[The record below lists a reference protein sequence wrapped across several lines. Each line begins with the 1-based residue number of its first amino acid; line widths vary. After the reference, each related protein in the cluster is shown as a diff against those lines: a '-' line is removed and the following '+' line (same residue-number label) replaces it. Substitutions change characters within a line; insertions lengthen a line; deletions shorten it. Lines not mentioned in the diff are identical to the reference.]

1 MNLLAPSPLIV
12 DGLPRLGQFSDSL
25 SHINHRD
32 FTLETPFGKKA
43 NRLDQWLGFKQ
54 FQYFGG
60 MSDTLIFGCA
70 LAHLRHMGVAF
81 VYVVDMHTG
90 ELFSRSYR
98 SPLGI
103 GMSMSESPVDGLSL
117 FRLPGVDIRMGY
129 QGSPRQKSLFVRL
142 GDILE
147 IDTTMP
153 EAGFEPMSLCT
164 RAGYHG
170 WVYANKT
177 AGLAL
182 EGELVWRG
190 QRHDLAELGAMGHHD
205 FSCGFMRR
213 ETWWNWA
220 CLSGIVHDS
229 NGQSH
234 TLGLNISTG
243 VNETTYSENCLWLDG
258 KCISLASAIF
268 AFDVQDVLK
277 PWQVSTLDGRVQLT
291 FSPLGLHKELLKL
304 PLLKSHFRQIFGRF
318 QGRVEIDG
326 TCYTVQ
332 GLTGFVEDQ
341 FARW

>member
-1 MNLLAPSPLIV
+1 MKLPAQQLLR
-12 DGLPRLGQFSDSL
+12 DGLPQ
-25 SHINHRD
+25 
-32 FTLETPFGKKA
+32 
-43 NRLDQWLGFKQ
+43 LGFFADSVADADGRHEASLDAFGQPRAALAKALQYKQ

-60 MSDTLIFGCA
+60 MSERFIFGCA
-70 LAHLRHMGVAF
+70 L
-81 VYVVDMHTG
+81 VDLGYCNTVFAYLFDTNSG
-90 ELFSRSYR
+90 ELFSRSVKR
-98 SPLGI
+98 PGHL
-103 GMSMSESPVDGLSL
+103 GMSLSSSPVSGISRFQAGDLTVEQTYEGEPRCKSLSL
-117 FRLPGVDIRMGY
+117 RIGDEL
-129 QGSPRQKSLFVRL
+129 SLRAR
-142 GDILE
+142 
-147 IDTTMP
+147 MP

-182 EGELVWRG
+182 EGELIWRS

-229 NGQSH
+229 VGQSH
-234 TLGLNISTG
+234 ALGLNISTG
-243 VNETTYSENCLWLDG
+243 VNETTYSENCLWLNG
-258 KCISLASAIF
+258 QCISLASAHF
-268 AFDVQDVLK
+268 EFNARDVLK
-277 PWQVSTLDGRVQLT
+277 PWQVSTLDGRVQLQFT
-291 FSPLGLHKELLKL
+291 PLGLHQEKLKL

-326 TCYTVQ
+326 ACYTVQ

-341 FARW
+341 FVRW

>member
-1 MNLLAPSPLIV
+1 MKLPSHQLLR
-12 DGLPRLGQFSDSL
+12 DGLPQFGFFSDSL
-25 SHINHRD
+25 ENADGRSDRSCD
-32 FTLETPFGKKA
+32 AFGQARSALAKA
-43 NRLDQWLGFKQ
+43 VQYKQ

-60 MSDTLIFGCA
+60 MSERFIFGCA
-70 LAHLRHMGVAF
+70 L
-81 VYVVDMHTG
+81 VDLGYCNTVFAYLFDANSG
-90 ELFSRSYR
+90 KLFSRSVKR
-98 SPLGI
+98 PGHL
-103 GMSMSESPVDGLSL
+103 GMSLSPSPVSGVSHFQAGDLTVEQAYEADPRCKSIHLHIGDEL
-117 FRLPGVDIRMGY
+117 RLTAR
-129 QGSPRQKSLFVRL
+129 
-142 GDILE
+142 
-147 IDTTMP
+147 MP
-153 EAGFEPMSLCT
+153 ETGFEPMSLCT

-190 QRHDLAELGAMGHHD
+190 QRHDLTQLGAMGHHD

-258 KCISLASAIF
+258 QCINLSSAHF
-268 AFDVQDVLK
+268 EFDAQDVLK
-277 PWQVSTLDGRVQLT
+277 PWQVSTLDGHIQLAFT
-291 FSPLGLHKELLKL
+291 PLGLHKELLKL

-318 QGRVEIDG
+318 QGSVEIDG
-326 TCYTVQ
+326 ACYTVQ
-332 GLTGFVEDQ
+332 SLTGFVEDQ